1 LFLLA
6 LFVRGSERAKIIEQI
21 SFGFQKGVRGY
32 PHPPAGEEGGMRFD
46 SRVSA
51 TEPKIPGRRI
61 QKNIQEIKI
70 PKRGPKKFQKRG
82 ALPKP
87 VKPGR
92 VG

>member
-1 LFLLA
+1 
-6 LFVRGSERAKIIEQI
+6 
-21 SFGFQKGVRGY
+21 
-32 PHPPAGEEGGMRFD
+32 MRFD

-92 VG
+92 GGNAYEIGGGLIPDALQRLGRLALKSHAGLFRWEQKQA

>member
-1 LFLLA
+1 
-6 LFVRGSERAKIIEQI
+6 
-21 SFGFQKGVRGY
+21 
-32 PHPPAGEEGGMRFD
+32 MRFD